1 MLHLDGWE
9 NLVTALGTVRDK
21 LTAQRPTLPPQLSDS
36 TLEAMH
42 TGDDLCARI
51 VEQLPLDALR
61 SGFSISLDAADVAD
75 PSATAKDLNNA
86 LKALKAHEA
95 LAQAWIW
102 ARLYGFGAVLL
113 GVDDGGE
120 LDEPLELEHVRSL
133 THLHVLRRPELQPAQ
148 YYDDIEAPQYGQV
161 EVYQVIA
168 SSVPYTTLGTGPA
181 RPTLANSYVHESRL
195 LKFRGVP
202 TSRWGTSSAFYW
214 DDSILQR
221 VFVAMQAFSATW
233 QGAAHLMTDASQAVI
248 KLTNLMQLV
257 TAAGE
262 EKMRQRMRWLDIG
275 RSVARAVVLDE
286 RESFERIATPFTG
299 IPELLDRFMV
309 RVASAANMPVTVLF
323 GRSPAGMN
331 ATGESDT
338 RTWYDQVSAQRT
350 KDLTPQIEHLTR
362 VLMST
367 DDGPTDGNVLEGF
380 CVDYPALWQPTDKE
394 AAETFKLIADALVAL
409 ANAKIILPEEAA
421 VRLAKRADFTELDVA
436 AREAALKYELE
447 RGQPDAL
454 PAGGVDPLDPAP
466 DQPASDTALN
476 GAQVQSMVDVVRAVV
491 TGEIPREA
499 AVGIL
504 SRAFL
509 IPEAGALKLLAS
521 VVEKEPEPQPPQL
534 PPPQQLPPQPP
545 QDKQPDDQPDD
556 DTE

>member
-9 NLVTALGTVRDK
+9 NFVTALGTARDK
-21 LTAQRPTLPPQLSDS
+21 LTAQRPTLPAQLSD
-36 TLEAMH
+36 TMLEAMH

-51 VEQLPLDALR
+51 VEQLPRDALR
-61 SGFSISLDAADVAD
+61 AGFSIALDAQDVAD
-75 PSATAKDLNNA
+75 PAATAKDINNA
-86 LKALKAHEA
+86 LKALKAPEA

-113 GVDDGGE
+113 GVDDGGD

-148 YYDDIEAPQYGQV
+148 YYDDLEQPQYGQV
-161 EVYQVIA
+161 EIYQVI
-168 SSVPYTTLGTGPA
+168 SSEAPYSTLGKAPP
-181 RPTLANSYVHESRL
+181 RPQLTNAYVHESRL

-221 VFVAMQAFSATW
+221 VYVAMQSFSATW

-248 KLTNLMQLV
+248 KLANLMQLV

-286 RESFERIATPFTG
+286 RESFERVATSFTG

-309 RVASAANMPVTVLF
+309 RVSSAANMPVTILF

-338 RTWYDQVSAQRT
+338 RSWYDQVASERT
-350 KDLTPQIEHLTR
+350 NQLTPPIEQLTR
-362 VLMST
+362 VIMAT
-367 DDGPTDGNVLEGF
+367 DKGPTGGVVLEGI
-380 CVDYPALWQPTDKE
+380 CVEYPPLWQPTDKE
-394 AAETFKLIADALVAL
+394 KAETFKLIADALVAL
-409 ANAKIILPEEAA
+409 ANAKIVMPEEAA
-421 VRLAKRADFTELDVA
+421 VRLAKRADFSELDVA

-447 RGQPDAL
+447 R
-454 PAGGVDPLDPAP
+454 
-466 DQPASDTALN
+466 
-476 GAQVQSMVDVVRAVV
+476 MH
-491 TGEIPREA
+491 
-499 AVGIL
+499 
-504 SRAFL
+504 
-509 IPEAGALKLLAS
+509 
-521 VVEKEPEPQPPQL
+521 EPPQEPPQL
-534 PPPQQLPPQPP
+534 PPTPPQLPQQQQPQNEPAALPNAA
-545 QDKQPDDQPDD
+545 
-556 DTE
+556 E